1 MSPHVQTTVYS
12 DLIPLPTSPYRDF
25 AAPRKGALR
34 WRFMCRKLPGG
45 IPWERRG
52 KELGREKLSCEAVVI
67 KASASPTESC
77 QVGVALQRS
86 PG

>member
-1 MSPHVQTTVYS
+1 
-12 DLIPLPTSPYRDF
+12 
-25 AAPRKGALR
+25 
-34 WRFMCRKLPGG
+34 MCRKLPGG